1 MRALHV
7 ALFLLVALHTG
18 VAIGLA
24 GRSIFGATA
33 ARPAE
38 PTVDPTAARACDDAP
53 KAQPDPARGE
63 VAVEIAEDE
72 LARELNGR
80 LAGQPLGS
88 TPVGEASV
96 ERFTATLRNGQIE
109 IGGDARVGP
118 AGVPFIVVGQVTP
131 SADGQPVLRVTDAR
145 VSGAPMP
152 DGARRRIEQALQ
164 AELNRQLGRRPI
176 RVRSVEIGGGRLRAI
191 GAPRG

>member
-1 MRALHV
+1 MRALLV
-7 ALFLLVALHTG
+7 ALFLLVALLAG

-24 GRSIFGATA
+24 GRSFFGATA

-38 PTVDPTAARACDDAP
+38 RTVGPTAARASDVAP

-96 ERFTATLRNGQIE
+96 ERFTAKLRNGQIE

-164 AELNRQLGRRPI
+164 AELDRQLGRRPI